1 LEKLWGKKIMG
12 LFYLTRMKLISNG
25 KGLFSVLGIVLFMF
39 VVVSLLDIVVAVLYS
54 RFYSTAA
61 FIVTFGVGGVF
72 AAFFAF
78 TTGIGQ
84 TKEKTE
90 QVRWSLIILLI
101 VCGLLFFFPLATLEG
116 GEYKAAFKAYGVM
129 LCITTFLFMKGDVWK

>member
-1 LEKLWGKKIMG
+1 
-12 LFYLTRMKLISNG
+12 MKPIPNG
-25 KGLFSVLGIVLFMF
+25 KGLLMALGIILLLF
-39 VVVSLLDIVVAVLYS
+39 VVVSLFDIALAVLYS

-78 TTGIGQ
+78 TGGMGQ

-90 QVRWSLIILLI
+90 LVRWSLIILLI

-129 LCITTFLFMKGDVWK
+129 LCITTILFMRGDLWK

>member
-1 LEKLWGKKIMG
+1 
-12 LFYLTRMKLISNG
+12 MKLIPNG
-25 KGLFSVLGIVLFMF
+25 KGLLMALGIVLLLF
-39 VVVSLLDIVVAVLYS
+39 VVVSLFDIVLAVLYA

-90 QVRWSLIILLI
+90 RIRWSLVILLI

-116 GEYKAAFKAYGVM
+116 GEYKAAFKSYGVM
-129 LCITTFLFMKGDVWK
+129 LCITTLLFMKGDVWK